1 MAGHALEAGRYALF
15 VWPAYGVSA
24 AGFAWMIA
32 DTLARARRWR
42 REARRLE
49 KDRAP

>member
-1 MAGHALEAGRYALF
+1 MIPHGLVAGRYALF

-24 AGFAWMIA
+24 AGFVWMIA

-42 REARRLE
+42 REAQRLE
-49 KDRAP
+49 RDRAP